1 MEFLAPYYL
10 IIKAFHII
18 SVISWMA
25 ALFYLPRL
33 FVYHSQSEI
42 GSEIS
47 HQFLIMEERLIRIIM
62 TPAMISSYV
71 FGILLLVI
79 PGLIDWSQGWI
90 HLKLALVLL
99 MSAIHGVSIKW
110 YKDFKNDVRK
120 LSHVYFRV
128 ANEIPAVIMMVIVIL
143 VVTKPF

>member
-33 FVYHSQSEI
+33 FVYHAQSEI

-47 HQFLIMEERLIRIIM
+47 RQFLVMEERLIRIIM
-62 TPAMISSYV
+62 TPAMLSSYF
-71 FGILLLVI
+71 FGILLLLV
-79 PGLIDWSQGWI
+79 PGLIDWTQGWI
-90 HLKLALVLL
+90 HLKLVLVLF
-99 MSAIHGVSIKW
+99 MSGMHGVSIKW
-110 YKDFKNDVRK
+110 YKDFQKDIRK
-120 LSHVYFRV
+120 LKHTHFRV
-128 ANEIPAVIMMVIVIL
+128 ANEIPAVIMILIVIL